1 MLSVVLSLALLLPA
15 LTASSAATPVPA
27 ARSAP
32 APVVAAPKPK
42 TVVGQIVAVAT
53 ETGPL
58 PTDPPG
64 ATIVMRETVGS
75 PRPGKTREGQ
85 ETVSVRIDAETK
97 LLRGKRPVPLED
109 LKPGD
114 YAVVRYA
121 PGSPAGRALSV
132 RVADVA
138 TKPAASAPPPTAA
151 PAPSIGTN

>member
-27 ARSAP
+27 AKSAP

-53 ETGPL
+53 DGGTGPS
-58 PTDPPG
+58 DPRG
-64 ATIVMRETVGS
+64 ATIVLRETGRA
-75 PRPGKTREGQ
+75 PRPGSPPGGREA
-85 ETVSVRIDAETK
+85 VSVRIDASTQ

-121 PGSPAGRALSV
+121 PGAPALSV

-138 TKPAASAPPPTAA
+138 TKPAASSAPPTAA